1 MSFPGCIVARWVRAV
16 KLVTHDSVPASI
28 HEGNTEGATATH
40 LSVDM
45 LLISKVADELLA
57 VNWGSLAVDI
67 PLAVKTAHVNQHI
80 CVGYDARNGD
90 QNVIVHLV

>member
-1 MSFPGCIVARWVRAV
+1 
-16 KLVTHDSVPASI
+16 
-28 HEGNTEGATATH
+28 
-40 LSVDM
+40 M